1 MINVSFNFLNNP
13 VKYVLLSLVFQ
24 KRRKKKKEE
33 GEKKFEEEEEEKKK
47 LREIKHLAQGH
58 KNDTVLYMQRG

>member
-1 MINVSFNFLNNP
+1 M
-13 VKYVLLSLVFQ
+13 LLSLVFQ
-24 KRRKKKKEE
+24 KRRKKKKE
-33 GEKKFEEEEEEKKK
+33 GEKERFEEEEEGKKK